1 MSLTP
6 GHLKDLVWSF
16 TAHFS
21 RSQEEDPAPSL
32 AATSVPASALG
43 WGGMGSSS
51 PFLSSTWSHSRHQV
65 EMVDKKTRLWGWKT
79 TAPGAWGRA
88 DNEVPTECVSCVGVA
103 SLSGSGWTWVPDP
116 ACSCRPPAGPLAR
129 AGCESADVLRPAS
142 AWPGLRRASAP
153 RGSTPFARAV
163 IFLPPKPRCWLC
175 LLSNAKNTEPLPG
188 NESPHSLT

>member
-88 DNEVPTECVSCVGVA
+88 DNEVPTECVSVCPRPPRRREVGGRGCLIPRVPAALPPDPWHVQDA
-103 SLSGSGWTWVPDP
+103 SLQTSCTLRAPGPD
-116 ACSCRPPAGPLAR
+116 
-129 AGCESADVLRPAS
+129 SA
-142 AWPGLRRASAP
+142 AP
-153 RGSTPFARAV
+153 RHRVGAP
-163 IFLPPKPRCWLC
+163 
-175 LLSNAKNTEPLPG
+175 PLPG
-188 NESPHSLT
+188 QLFSSL